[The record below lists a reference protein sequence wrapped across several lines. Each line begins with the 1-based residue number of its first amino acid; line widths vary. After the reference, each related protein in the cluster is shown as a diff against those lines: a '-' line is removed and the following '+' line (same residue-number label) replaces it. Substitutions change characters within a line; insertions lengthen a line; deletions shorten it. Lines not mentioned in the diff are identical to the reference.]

1 MLKENYILFIL
12 ILLSSLI
19 YGQENGYQ
27 AGSASV
33 NLMMPL
39 SIESGAGDLDF
50 GDFLVTSSTSKET
63 IQPKNGKE
71 FIVKGEAKRNIS
83 VIFNDV
89 ELTNLVWLSGNNGS
103 PGSLTFIPNVILE
116 NNKKVKSGDNVV
128 LNQVGLIGEI
138 RIMVGGSI
146 TIRKNQPVGE
156 YEGLFVISV
165 TY

>member
-1 MLKENYILFIL
+1 MLKEINIVFVLLL
-12 ILLSSLI
+12 ISSLV
-19 YGQENGYQ
+19 YGQETGYLS
-27 AGSASV
+27 GSASV

-63 IQPKNGKE
+63 IKPKNGKE

-83 VIFNDV
+83 VVFNDV
-89 ELTNLVWLSGNNGS
+89 ELTNLAWLSGKNGI
-103 PGSLTFIPNVILE
+103 PGTLTFKPNVILD
-116 NNKKVKSGDNVV
+116 NNKKVLSGDNVV
-128 LNQVGLIGEI
+128 LDQVGLIGEVK
-138 RIMVGGSI
+138 IMVGGSI
-146 TIRKNQPVGE
+146 KIGKNQPVGE